1 MKAVMVW
8 TASSG
13 FHVQFGCPPAAIST
27 IIVSPTARE
36 IARTKDAMIPEMA
49 AGTTIRV
56 ETWNLVDPRAYAPSR
71 RLPRDRGH
79 RVLRDGGDR
88 RQEHHAHHEAGAE
101 ALKTPTPTPMSWS
114 TGVTNV
120 SAK

>member
-1 MKAVMVW
+1 M
-8 TASSG
+8 
-13 FHVQFGCPPAAIST
+13 FGWLRPAIST

-36 IARTKDAMIPEMA
+36 IARTKDAMIPEIA

-56 ETWNLVDPRAYAPSR
+56 ETWSLVDPRAYAPSR
-71 RLPRDRGH
+71 RSCDRGH

-88 RQEHHAHHEAGAE
+88 RQEHHSHHEACAA
-101 ALKTPTPTPMSWS
+101 ALKTPTPTPMSWRS
-114 TGVTNV
+114 GVMNV